1 MLLAIDIGN
10 SNIVLGIFRD
20 GAWHESFRYE
30 TRDLQPTQFYEVS
43 VMNLLLEWDISV
55 QSLTKCVLS
64 SVVPEMNDTIIQA
77 VTHVLGYSPFVINPE
92 VIKKMP
98 YPIPYPYE
106 IGADIVANTF
116 AGLHLYGPQCII
128 VDFGTALTFT
138 VADLKQGITG
148 VTIAPGIKTALHA
161 LATNTS
167 QLPLVPVELPDSA
180 IGHDTISAIQAGVMW
195 GYVGLVKELLAKIR
209 NELPKGYIT
218 VATGG
223 LSSKLYPL
231 QAEFD
236 HTNILLTL
244 DGMRLMYNFHH
255 QISEDKGK

>member
-30 TRDLQPTQFYEVS
+30 TRDLQPAQFYEVS
-43 VMNLLLEWDISV
+43 LMNLLLEWNIPV
-55 QSLTKCVLS
+55 RSLTKCVMS

-77 VTHVLGYSPFVINPE
+77 ANHVLGYTPFVITPE

-98 YPIPYPYE
+98 YPVPYPYE

-116 AGLHLYGPQCII
+116 AGLHLYGSQCII

-138 VADLKQGITG
+138 VADLTQGITG
-148 VTIAPGIKTALHA
+148 VTIAPGIKTALQA

-167 QLPLVPVELPDSA
+167 QLPLVPVELPDSV

-195 GYVGLVKELLAKIR
+195 GYVGLVKEIMTKMK
-209 NELPKGYIT
+209 NELPAGYVTI
-218 VATGG
+218 ATGG
-223 LSSKLYPL
+223 LSSKLQPL

-236 HTNILLTL
+236 YTNIQLTL
-244 DGMRLMYNFHH
+244 DGMRLIYDFHH
-255 QISEDKGK
+255 KVPGA